1 MGNGGPEIT
10 GVGPAEFGLGLG
22 EKVPGMT
29 MQKTLFKNAPKVVPP
44 LLRGDP
50 RTTERST
57 DKMKAKGWDVI
68 VTETRAFVPIFDEP
82 GKFRS
87 GKLRDLWGFC
97 DLIGIG
103 PRRQIVAVQAMQ
115 VGQDAKHLRHYRD
128 NKITANKIRN
138 WLRGG
143 RKLVFHIWK
152 AIEKRGAK
160 GQIKIAWVCV
170 ERSVTEEDLQEAK
183 F

>member
-1 MGNGGPEIT
+1 
-10 GVGPAEFGLGLG
+10 
-22 EKVPGMT
+22 
-29 MQKTLFKNAPKVVPP
+29 VPP

-50 RTTERST
+50 RTTARSA
-57 DKMKAKGWDVI
+57 DKIKAKGWDVI
-68 VTETRAFVPIFDEP
+68 VTETRAFVPIFDQP

-87 GKLRDLWGFC
+87 GKLHDLWGFC

-115 VGQDAKHLRHYRD
+115 AGEEAEHLRHYRD

-143 RKLVFHIWK
+143 RKLVFHSWT
-152 AIEKRGAK
+152 AIEKRGADGLLRVK
-160 GQIKIAWVCV
+160 WRCV
-170 ERSVTEEDLQEAK
+170 ERPVTEEDLHEAK